1 MINFALPGFYEH
13 LNLNLKLLQLIE
25 NSPYCF
31 YDNIKINAIYGNFP
45 FCIFDGGRI
54 FQNYKQCSLEEI
66 EYIQKLYDNYNIP
79 IRLIFTSSAI
89 QPKHFT
95 DRFCNMVMKT
105 IENEKN
111 EIVVNNLELEA
122 YIREHYPKFK
132 IISST
137 TKCLNTPENSLKELH
152 KDYKYVCLDYNL
164 NKEWDYLN
172 NIPESLKSKVEFLVN
187 AICPSNCSNR
197 KEHYRLNS
205 LQHLNFGKR
214 YQMIGCAIN
223 NNTCHYSVIH
233 SKNNLTYEDII
244 NDYEP
249 KGFINFKLEG
259 RTLSD
264 LELACNYVRYLCK
277 PEWRLWVLTKLVP
290 NEQI

>member
-1 MINFALPGFYEH
+1 
-13 LNLNLKLLQLIE
+13 
-25 NSPYCF
+25 
-31 YDNIKINAIYGNFP
+31 
-45 FCIFDGGRI
+45 
-54 FQNYKQCSLEEI
+54 
-66 EYIQKLYDNYNIP
+66 
-79 IRLIFTSSAI
+79 
-89 QPKHFT
+89 
-95 DRFCNMVMKT
+95 MVMKT

-205 LQHLNFGKR
+205 L
-214 YQMIGCAIN
+214 
-223 NNTCHYSVIH
+223 
-233 SKNNLTYEDII
+233 
-244 NDYEP
+244 
-249 KGFINFKLEG
+249 
-259 RTLSD
+259 
-264 LELACNYVRYLCK
+264 
-277 PEWRLWVLTKLVP
+277 
-290 NEQI
+290 